1 MLADN
6 FEVLSTESY
15 SVSEDSLADSKRSV
29 SLESV
34 VMEQEEVSD
43 TIRELI
49 LEERRRNFISKTE
62 QFYEPANLKRCHS
75 ASLVHHRR

>member
-15 SVSEDSLADSKRSV
+15 SVSDDSLADSKGSV

-34 VMEQEEVSD
+34 VMDQEEVSD

-49 LEERRRNFISKTE
+49 LE
-62 QFYEPANLKRCHS
+62 
-75 ASLVHHRR
+75 